1 MNNERWQAV
10 ERLFN
15 AALEMTE
22 SRRAAYLAAA
32 CDGDDTL
39 RREVE
44 SLLAA
49 ESEAASQSTLPLAI
63 RLDAT
68 DLPALQTV
76 VPQAEQR
83 QEITSGLRLGAYR
96 LLREIGSGGMGEV
109 WLAERADGQFAQMVA
124 IKLVRAA
131 TGSQEVVRRFRHER
145 QILASLEHP
154 NIARLLDGG
163 TSAEGQPYFVMEY
176 IEGLPIDEYCH
187 RQRLSLRER
196 LQLFGQVCAAVQYAH
211 QNLVIH
217 RDLKPGNIF
226 VTADGTPKLLDF
238 GIAKLLQPD
247 LSQSYQTQAGQ
258 SPMTPAYASPEQVRG
273 TQLTT
278 TSDVYSLGVI
288 LYELLTG
295 CSPYR
300 LSEDT
305 LNEMMRA
312 VLDQEP
318 EPPSRR
324 QMADGS
330 GQRMRGRNNILLSAF
345 YRLPSVI
352 RHLSSAFRL
361 PTTDFRLPSSVL
373 RGDLDNI
380 VLMALRKEPQR
391 RYSSVEHFAAD
402 LRRYLEGLPVTARR
416 GTLGY
421 RAARFVRRHRLP
433 IAAAALIV
441 LSLAGGLAATLRQAH
456 IARTAQTQAES
467 ALMIADERRTQA
479 ETARREAEAQRVEAN
494 VQRAAAEAQQALAET
509 QRALADAQRMRA
521 EAGELS
527 NRRLLYASQ
536 MKLAQTAWE
545 ESNGGRV
552 DELLRPHL
560 PETGRPDLRGFEWFW
575 LWRVSHLELVNLPLT
590 LPVTSAVFSPD
601 GNSLVTIETLMPGE
615 QVLSISDTATWRL
628 RHQVRE
634 KGNEQGEGKIG
645 MLAVFSRDGRVF
657 ATGGGSCGLILWETA
672 TGKRL
677 RTIAQSDC
685 NFKGVAFSPDGRRL
699 AAGHLNG
706 KILIFDA
713 ESGQEL
719 QRLEGHSK
727 WVNRIAFSPDG
738 HRLVTTAAVEEA
750 VKMWDADTGR
760 ELFTVKRRFSG
771 YMNPAFSPDS
781 QFLAMGAE
789 REVLIID
796 VRTGKMSAP
805 FRSEGSPLS
814 LAWSP
819 DGSILAVA
827 SSDRKINLLDT
838 HNWQPVNQLRGF
850 SAPILTM
857 SFAPDGQ
864 RLVTGTND
872 HRIQVWD
879 WRQSQDP
886 VSLRISDRYA
896 DKIAFADAGQK
907 LFVLG
912 ADLITRAYDTLT
924 RRELFL
930 LKGHHL
936 EKPYVTPVSLMHAL
950 AVSDDGKRIATT
962 ADESIRIHD
971 AATGRELR
979 HIRTPGKRN
988 YIMALSQGGR
998 MVATDACACTEDT
1011 RNKVEIDHAEYFGVW
1026 DTDTGKKLLNFRTLK
1041 IAINRIVFLKDNRT
1055 LVTVGMNEGGQLTWW
1070 NLATGRPVRTINPL
1084 VKGGAGL
1091 TLSPD
1096 GRSLVVAAFDGTIS
1110 FFDAITGQPTGTLRA
1125 GNNAVRE
1132 VYFSPDGNRLLTGG
1146 GTDRI
1151 VKLWDL
1157 TTGQEVM
1164 TFRDTS
1170 SHAGPAFAPDGR
1182 SIAIP
1187 YAEGLIKI
1195 LSIGEQAGI
1204 RLAKR

>member
-1 MNNERWQAV
+1 MNNQRWQAV

-15 AALEMTE
+15 DALEMTE
-22 SRRAAYLAAA
+22 SGRAAYLDAA
-32 CDGDDTL
+32 CKGDDTL

-44 SLLAA
+44 SLLSA
-49 ESEAASQSTLPLAI
+49 ESEAARQATLPLAV
-63 RLDAT
+63 RLDSTA
-68 DLPALQTV
+68 LPVLQTV
-76 VPQAEQR
+76 APSADQNQG
-83 QEITSGLRLGAYR
+83 ITAGLRLGSYR
-96 LLREIGSGGMGEV
+96 LLREIGSGGMGAV
-109 WLAERADGQFAQMVA
+109 WLAERADDEFRQLVA
-124 IKLVRAA
+124 VKLVRPS
-131 TGSQEVVRRFRHER
+131 TGSREVVRRFRHER

-187 RQRLSLRER
+187 RHRLSVIER
-196 LQLFGQVCAAVQYAH
+196 LKLFLPVCAAVQYAH

-238 GIAKLLQPD
+238 GIAKLLLPD
-247 LSQSYQTQAGQ
+247 LAQSCQTQGGQ
-258 SPMTPAYASPEQVRG
+258 TPMTPAYASPEQVRG
-273 TQLTT
+273 LQLTT
-278 TSDVYSLGVI
+278 TSDVYSLGVV

-295 CSPYR
+295 RSPYQ
-300 LSEDT
+300 LSEGT
-305 LNEMMRA
+305 LNEMMRVVA
-312 VLDQEP
+312 GQEP
-318 EPPSRR
+318 ERPSLAILRLTDEINSRISSEGTEVSDQSHYCLPETADKLRR
-324 QMADGS
+324 
-330 GQRMRGRNNILLSAF
+330 
-345 YRLPSVI
+345 RL
-352 RHLSSAFRL
+352 A
-361 PTTDFRLPSSVL
+361 
-373 RGDLDNI
+373 GDLDAI
-380 VLMALRKEPQR
+380 TLMALRKEPQS

-402 LRRYLEGLPVTARR
+402 IRRYLDGLPVTARR

-421 RAARFVRRHRLP
+421 RAARFMRRHRIP

-441 LSLAGGLAATLRQAH
+441 LSLTGGIAATLRQAR
-456 IARTAQTQAES
+456 IARHAQVLAED
-467 ALMIADERRTQA
+467 ALVTADERRRQA
-479 ETARREAEAQRVEAN
+479 ETARSEAEAQRVEAN
-494 VQRAAAEAQQALAET
+494 AQRAAAETQQTLAET
-509 QRALADAQRMRA
+509 QRALAEAQRRRA

-536 MKLAQTAWE
+536 MRLAQTAWE
-545 ESNGGRV
+545 ESNAGRV

-560 PETGRPDLRGFEWFW
+560 PEAGRPDLRGFEWFW
-575 LWRVSHLELVNLPLT
+575 LWQVSHLELVNLPLT
-590 LPVTSAVFSPD
+590 WAVTSAAFSPD
-601 GNSLVTIETLMPGE
+601 GKSLVTIETSMPHE
-615 QVLSISDTATWRL
+615 EVLSITDTTTWRI

-634 KGNEQGEGKIG
+634 KGNERFEGKIG
-645 MLAVFSRDGRVF
+645 RRAVFSRDGRVF
-657 ATGGGSCGLILWETA
+657 ATGGNSCGLSLWETA

-685 NFKGVAFSPDGRRL
+685 NFRGVAFSPDGRRL

-713 ESGQEL
+713 QSGQEL
-719 QRLEGHSK
+719 QSLAGHSK
-727 WVNRIAFSPDG
+727 WVNGITFSPDG
-738 HRLVTTAAVEEA
+738 HRLATTSAVEEA
-750 VKMWDADTGR
+750 IRLWDADTGR
-760 ELFTVKRRFSG
+760 ELFTVKKKFSA

-781 QFLAMGAE
+781 QFLAIGEA

-805 FRSEGSPLS
+805 FRSNGSPLS
-814 LAWSP
+814 LDWSP

-827 SSDRKINLLDT
+827 SSDWKISLLDT
-838 HNWQPVNQLRGF
+838 HNWQLVNQLRGF
-850 SAPILTM
+850 SAPVLTM

-879 WRQSQDP
+879 WRRSQDP
-886 VSLRISDRYA
+886 APLRISDRYA
-896 DKIAFADAGQK
+896 DKVAFADAGKK

-924 RRELFL
+924 HRELFS
-930 LKGHHL
+930 LKGHYL
-936 EKPYVTPVSLMHAL
+936 EKPYVTPIALMHAL
-950 AVSDDGKRIATT
+950 AVSGDGKIIATT
-962 ADESIRIHD
+962 ADESIRIRE

-988 YIMALSQGGR
+988 YIMALSQDGR

-1011 RNKVEIDHAEYFGVW
+1011 SKKVEIDHAEYFGVW
-1026 DTDTGKKLLNFRTLK
+1026 DTKTGKQLLNFRTLE

-1055 LVTVGMNEGGQLTWW
+1055 LVTVGMNDGGQLTWW

-1084 VKGGAGL
+1084 VKGGLSL

-1096 GRSLVVAAFDGTIS
+1096 GRRLAVASADGKIS
-1110 FFDAITGQPTGTLRA
+1110 FFDAITGQPTGLLR
-1125 GNNAVRE
+1125 GYSTAVRE
-1132 VYFSPDGNRLLTGG
+1132 MYFSPDGNRLLTGG
-1146 GTDRI
+1146 GMDRV

-1164 TFRDTS
+1164 AFRDTS
-1170 SHAGPAFAPDGR
+1170 SMAGPAFAPDGR

-1195 LSIGEQAGI
+1195 LSIGEQTGI
-1204 RLAKR
+1204 GMAQR